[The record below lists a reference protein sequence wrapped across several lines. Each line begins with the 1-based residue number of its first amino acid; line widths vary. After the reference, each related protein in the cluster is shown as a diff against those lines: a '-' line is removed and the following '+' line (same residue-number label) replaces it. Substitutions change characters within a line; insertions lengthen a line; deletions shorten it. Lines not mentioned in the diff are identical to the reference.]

1 LRAASPINPALA
13 QDMHSYGV
21 RLAEGCGIVKGLDNE
36 ARMSLHPL
44 ARRWGTPYNGTG
56 ILRFG
61 FVRDRAVAAIVDART
76 IEEAAATLP
85 PGTYSVRVL
94 PFDWS
99 TDTNQPVEDIEYW
112 PGTREPIIVP
122 LCIAF
127 MGPPGSDAAL
137 IVYRNRRGG
146 ACLTSGVAY
155 KPRDRA

>member
-1 LRAASPINPALA
+1 
-13 QDMHSYGV
+13 
-21 RLAEGCGIVKGLDNE
+21 
-36 ARMSLHPL
+36 MSLHPL

-112 PGTREPIIVP
+112 PGAGEPIIVP
-122 LCIAF
+122 
-127 MGPPGSDAAL
+127 
-137 IVYRNRRGG
+137 
-146 ACLTSGVAY
+146 
-155 KPRDRA
+155 